1 MGSNRLKQQST
12 LYFPSLQ
19 GFEAIAVFVTGNVAQ
34 QAAHRH
40 GGGEGATP
48 SCPAELPE
56 SLAATDDAILYDDD
70 GQ

>member
-1 MGSNRLKQQST
+1 MSSNRLEQQST

-34 QAAHRH
+34 QAAHKH
-40 GGGEGATP
+40 GGVEGATP
-48 SCPAELPE
+48 SCPTELPE

-70 GQ
+70 RQ